1 MTILNWRVGVKN
13 PVDAIA
19 IGVKAV
25 YPQQMRDPS
34 NVFKDAVDELF
45 QGAMVALNSSN
56 DIVFP

>member
-25 YPQQMRDPS
+25 YPQQVRDPS

-45 QGAMVALNSSN
+45 QGFGN
-56 DIVFP
+56 